1 MKLSAKEKAGLR
13 AMTEFAR
20 CYGQGPIA
28 LRQVAQAQGL
38 PLPYLE
44 QIAADLRRSGLL
56 ESVRGAHGGYSL
68 VRHPATVSVGD
79 VLRAVEGAL
88 LPLECTSGREG
99 YVCEREAVCA
109 TRTVWQSVAERLR
122 ETLDAMPLDELMS

>member
-13 AMTEFAR
+13 AMAEFAR

-28 LRQVAQAQGL
+28 LRQVAQVQGL

-56 ESVRGAHGGYSL
+56 ESVRGAHGGYCL
-68 VRHPATVSVGD
+68 ARPPDAISVGD
-79 VLRAVEGAL
+79 VLRAMEGAIV
-88 LPLECTSGREG
+88 PLDCLDGHEG
-99 YVCEREAVCA
+99 HGCAREAVCA
-109 TRTVWQSVAERLR
+109 TRIVWQSVAERLH
-122 ETLDAMPLDELMS
+122 EALDTISLDAFRT